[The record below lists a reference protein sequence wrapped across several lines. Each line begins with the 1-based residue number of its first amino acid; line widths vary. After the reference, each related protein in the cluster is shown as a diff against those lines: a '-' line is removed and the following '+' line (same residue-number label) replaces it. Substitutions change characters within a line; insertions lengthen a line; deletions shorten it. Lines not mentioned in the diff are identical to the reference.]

1 MPQVRWSASA
11 RAGLLEIS
19 RYLADRNPYA
29 GERIVARLLVRAVDL
44 ATNPSQGRPGRV
56 AGTRELVVT
65 GTPYLLVYR
74 VTATYVEI
82 LRVLHGR
89 RQWPPAGPSGEGP

>member
-1 MPQVRWSASA
+1 MPEVRWLAS

-44 ATNPSQGRPGRV
+44 AANPSQGRPGRII
-56 AGTRELVVT
+56 GTRELVVT
-65 GTPYLLVYR
+65 GTPYLLIYR
-74 VTATYVEI
+74 VTATHVDI
-82 LRVLHGR
+82 LRVHHGR
-89 RQWPPAGPSGEGP
+89 RQWPPADFAGEEA